1 MKEKKK
7 FSNFPE
13 CYAEVRPVSKFNDK
27 PEIKDYASVGIDAH
41 FKDENEDV
49 SQLEKR

>member
-7 FSNFPE
+7 LSNIPE
-13 CYAEVRPVSKFNDK
+13 YYAEVRPVSKFNDK
-27 PEIKDYASVGIDAH
+27 PEIKDYASVDIDAH
-41 FKDENEDV
+41 FNDEYEDV

>member
-7 FSNFPE
+7 LSNLSE

-27 PEIKDYASVGIDAH
+27 PEIKDLQAWT
-41 FKDENEDV
+41 
-49 SQLEKR
+49 